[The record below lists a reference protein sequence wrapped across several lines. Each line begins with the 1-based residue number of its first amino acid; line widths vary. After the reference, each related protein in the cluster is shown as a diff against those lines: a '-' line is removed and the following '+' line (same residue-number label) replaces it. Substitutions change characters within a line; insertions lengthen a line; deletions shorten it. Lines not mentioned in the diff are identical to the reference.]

1 MIKHPVKHPQKGHF
15 CNVGLLRFFP
25 GYKNVS
31 NSDIILR
38 KWIKKGIIF
47 YSWNLYF
54 WKSVG
59 NSIFFD
65 SDEIYTKFGD
75 FWSIIFKFPILYT
88 VIRLW
93 WFMHH
98 ELHCGIFI
106 LKNLMWF
113 DERVFDDD
121 KIHLLDFWQTKY
133 TLTDICSVWI
143 DQTDLLYVDSFFL
156 YSVLRY
162 YDWRE
167 Y

>member
-1 MIKHPVKHPQKGHF
+1 MNQKRYYF
-15 CNVGLLRFFP
+15 LFLKFILL
-25 GYKNVS
+25 
-31 NSDIILR
+31 
-38 KWIKKGIIF
+38 
-47 YSWNLYF
+47 
-54 WKSVG
+54 KSVE

-88 VIRLW
+88 VIRLC

-121 KIHLLDFWQTKY
+121 KIHLDFWQTKY

-143 DQTDLLYVDSFFL
+143 DETDLLYVWLFFF
-156 YSVLRY
+156 VLCAEILRLAWILSCLWAVNGIKSHQIY
-162 YDWRE
+162 EVLPVFSLSKCFVSDFW
-167 Y
+167 